1 VQDVVLMLS
10 RDFVKLVFIA
20 IVIGTPI
27 AVYAMSKWLQN
38 FEYRETL
45 SWWVFA
51 LAGVVA
57 IVIALVTVSSQALK
71 SALTN
76 PVKALRAE

>member
-1 VQDVVLMLS
+1 MLS
-10 RDFVKLVFIA
+10 RDFARIVLIA
-20 IVIGTPI
+20 IAIGTPI
-27 AVYAMSKWLQN
+27 AVYAMNQWLQN

-51 LAGVVA
+51 LAGVIA